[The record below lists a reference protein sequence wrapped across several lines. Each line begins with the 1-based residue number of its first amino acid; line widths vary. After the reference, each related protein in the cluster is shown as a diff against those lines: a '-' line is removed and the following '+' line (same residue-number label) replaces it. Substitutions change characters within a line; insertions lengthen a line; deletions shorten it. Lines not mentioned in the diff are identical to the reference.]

1 MTAWLEDPTAALV
14 LGLLA
19 AVVLAVALVR
29 TGRGIHLLA
38 LAGVIL
44 ATLGLVGLE
53 WLVVTEVERVEAT
66 VEAGAAALESNDLPR
81 VLEFCA
87 PEAETPRRAAQWALD
102 HARFTQV
109 KITDLRVTIN
119 RLTSPPT
126 ATAEVTALLSGRGR
140 GGEFDEPSRPV
151 SLRLF
156 LRPHGDRWLVTGYET
171 DERPLRF

>member
-1 MTAWLEDPTAALV
+1 MTALLEDPTAALMVGILAAMV
-14 LGLLA
+14 LG
-19 AVVLAVALVR
+19 VALVR
-29 TGRGIHLLA
+29 TGRGIYLLA

-66 VEAGAAALESNDLPR
+66 VEAGAAALESNDLAE
-81 VLEFCA
+81 VLSFCA
-87 PEAETPRRAAQWALD
+87 PEAAAPRRAARRALD
-102 HARFTQV
+102 SARLTQV

-119 RLTSPPT
+119 RLSSPPT

-140 GGEFDEPSRPV
+140 RGEFDQVSRPV
-151 SLRLF
+151 SVRLF
-156 LRPHGDRWLVTGYET
+156 LRPQGERWLVTGYET